1 MENFIFCAVLF
12 LTNLPIFNPLKT
24 TESQIFS
31 DVVKGHEMGTWAR
44 NVSNQKA

>member
-1 MENFIFCAVLF
+1 MKNSLMENFIFCAVLF
-12 LTNLPIFNPLKT
+12 LTNLT

-44 NVSNQKA
+44 NVLNQKA